1 MFTFIWAASNP
12 LSPFIVSDGD
22 QKLCWLAGTSS
33 FTMAP
38 RQKYSREQNHV
49 GTRGSNLT
57 RGLPECDPMRSGQCR
72 ASCDSNADS
81 ERQHQVTRC
90 RVLQSSS
97 YSATASSWRISSC
110 FTYIVSYQSTSATV
124 RSTGLLRH
132 IPSQNCPHRETI
144 EVRITGG
151 SFILSELPA
160 AALPYPPC

>member
-1 MFTFIWAASNP
+1 MAA
-12 LSPFIVSDGD
+12 
-22 QKLCWLAGTSS
+22 
-33 FTMAP
+33 
-38 RQKYSREQNHV
+38 RQKYSRAENHV
-49 GTRGSNLT
+49 GSMRTNLL
-57 RGLPECDPMRSGQCR
+57 RRLPECPPMRVRVCR

-81 ERQHQVTRC
+81 ERQHQVTPG

-124 RSTGLLRH
+124 RSTGLHRH
-132 IPSQNCPHRETI
+132 IPSPNCPHRETI
-144 EVRITGG
+144 EVRITEG